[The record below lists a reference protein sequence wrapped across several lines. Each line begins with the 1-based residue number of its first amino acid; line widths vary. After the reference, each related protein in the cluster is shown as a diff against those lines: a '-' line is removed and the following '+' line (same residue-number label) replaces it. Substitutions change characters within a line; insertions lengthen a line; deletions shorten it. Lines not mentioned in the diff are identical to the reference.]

1 MILGIDISRH
11 QGTVDFQTLA
21 SQSGMRFCY
30 CKASEGGDYEDPNV
44 ATYWRGLLGTDIY
57 RGLYHFAR
65 PDLRTGRSGGETE
78 GRNFVRVA
86 KSLGHTGQGMLPPM
100 LDFEKYSESDA
111 NENIPWIDGWLH
123 VVENELAR
131 PAGVYTGANI
141 WKYEVGNT
149 DKYNTRNLWQVDYT
163 ATRTKP
169 KEIADGNWPWTFWQY
184 SGGGDFA
191 YYGPV
196 PGVNGVVDVNRFYGD
211 ETDLRVLALSP
222 SDKPVPPP
230 SKGQNVMPWI
240 DLGASSGS
248 CSQSVAMV
256 QGLLLAAGYGPE
268 GLVGSNGRPDGI
280 AGSKTLAALQNFQR
294 DHGLVE
300 GAVVDGSVWWTL
312 LASK

>member
-1 MILGIDISRH
+1 
-11 QGTVDFQTLA
+11 
-21 SQSGMRFCY
+21 
-30 CKASEGGDYEDPNV
+30 
-44 ATYWRGLLGTDIY
+44 
-57 RGLYHFAR
+57 
-65 PDLRTGRSGGETE
+65 
-78 GRNFVRVA
+78 
-86 KSLGHTGQGMLPPM
+86 
-100 LDFEKYSESDA
+100 
-111 NENIPWIDGWLH
+111 
-123 VVENELAR
+123 
-131 PAGVYTGANI
+131 
-141 WKYEVGNT
+141 
-149 DKYNTRNLWQVDYT
+149 
-163 ATRTKP
+163 
-169 KEIADGNWPWTFWQY
+169 
-184 SGGGDFA
+184 
-191 YYGPV
+191 V

-230 SKGQNVMPWI
+230 SKGQNVMPWM

>member
-57 RGLYHFAR
+57 RGLYHF
-65 PDLRTGRSGGETE
+65 
-78 GRNFVRVA
+78 
-86 KSLGHTGQGMLPPM
+86 PPM

-131 PAGVYTGANI
+131 PAGIYTGANI

-163 ATRTKP
+163 DTRTKP

-191 YYGPV
+191 FYGPV
-196 PGVNGVVDVNRFYGD
+196 PGVNGVVDVNRFFGD
-211 ETDLRVLALSP
+211 ESDLRALALAP
-222 SDKPVPPP
+222 SEDITPPP
-230 SKGQNVMPWI
+230 SKGQNVMPWM
-240 DLGASSGS
+240 DLGGSSAA
-248 CSQSVAMV
+248 CSQPVAMV

-294 DHGLVE
+294 DYGLVE
-300 GAVVDGSVWWTL
+300 RPVVDGSVWWTL